1 MDASKYKIVFM
12 GTPKFSLPSL
22 QALINDPNL
31 EVNLVITQSDKPTG
45 RNKILKSSPIK
56 ELALANNIEV
66 ITPDKIKGNAE
77 IKEKIIKA
85 NPDVIVVVAYG
96 KILPQEILDIPKM
109 GVVNIHASLLPKYR
123 GASPV
128 VGSILAGDKQTG
140 VTLIKLD
147 AQMDTGPIIAKSQPV
162 LISQNDTTTTLSN
175 KLSKVGV
182 DLLIDNLAKYIEGQ
196 IKPQP
201 QNNTQATYVKLIKKS
216 DGQINW
222 NESAEIIARKIKAYI
237 PWPSAF
243 TKYQDKLL
251 KIISAAIIDK
261 TTNKI
266 PGTIWLTD
274 DKYPAVNTSLGSLKL
289 IEVQLAGKKPMS
301 GKNFLLGQSDFINSK
316 LD

>member
-1 MDASKYKIVFM
+1 M
-12 GTPKFSLPSL
+12 GTPKFALPSL
-22 QALINDPNL
+22 QALINDSNL
-31 EVNLVITQSDKPTG
+31 EVNLVITQPDKSTG
-45 RNKILKSSPIK
+45 RNKILKPSPIK
-56 ELALANNIEV
+56 ELALSNNIEV
-66 ITPDKIKGNAE
+66 FTLDKIKSDAK

-96 KILPQEILDIPKM
+96 KILPQEILDISKM
-109 GVVNIHASLLPKYR
+109 GTVNIHASILPKYR

-140 VTLIKLD
+140 VTLMKLD
-147 AQMDTGPIIAKSQPV
+147 AQMDTGPIIAISQPV
-162 LISQNDTTTTLSN
+162 LISQNDTTATLSD
-175 KLSKVGV
+175 KLAKIGAN
-182 DLLIDNLAKYIEGQ
+182 LLISNLTKYIEGQ

-201 QNNTQATYVKLIKKS
+201 QDNTQATYVKLIKKS

-222 NESAEIIARKIKAYI
+222 NESAEIIARKIRAYI

-243 TKYQDKLL
+243 TKYQNKLL
-251 KIISAAIIDK
+251 KIVSAITIDK
-261 TTNKI
+261 TTGKT

-301 GKNFLLGQSDFINSK
+301 GKNFLLGQSGFINSK